1 MRLTPMKRRDYEK
14 WIRKHGWTLE
24 KSGIDWTLVDSANTR
39 ICTSLQKKSHS
50 ANLLCQNKPFFRY
63 VVGLHASKAVCF
75 SLNLH
80 PT

>member
-39 ICTSLQKKSHS
+39 ICTIKIT
-50 ANLLCQNKPFFRY
+50 
-63 VVGLHASKAVCF
+63 
-75 SLNLH
+75 H
-80 PT
+80 PGGEIPKRDVHKTKIKLKEQGFE